1 MPSSTATIVLEAKTK
16 LDVANSQLQGLH
28 RTLKDIEKTVN
39 GINGGIP
46 GATGG
51 SGNPVVPGVS
61 GGGNS
66 GPGGINGIAS
76 TRLSKIIL
84 ENQSAVRKL
93 RTANAKEFETS
104 SRVIDRALEQ
114 EGKRIDQHTARIK
127 KLSAAYEQNREWID
141 SGIIKN
147 PEFLKR
153 TDRTGKLLHQAIG
166 DRNTAQE
173 NSEELKKL
181 KFGDPKTLVQ
191 QLGGWANIL
200 GAIGGL
206 GVLGATVYHDSQ
218 MREGRLAASIQ
229 QPSYS
234 LIQQAGNGNLA
245 LGSAMADG
253 SLGRN
258 IGGATGTGWSWVK
271 GIGLMVGGAGAAVF
285 GGPLG
290 IAAGAGAAY
299 AGYNTIANR
308 GITEANDQSEALT
321 NSALGVDAGKRTKLE
336 NYYARAGS
344 LRSAYQA
351 FGPTIAEAHY
361 SRGQARNRGHS
372 DTDALAFALR
382 AGGGSANNLDTALMS
397 LNAGINNSTSI
408 LNNMS
413 IGGRDIRSQ
422 YRSLINNG
430 LSDTGDATV
439 ASNFLESASSNL
451 LGANGVAGPAYLN
464 ALMSG
469 ASGVNAGRQRQ
480 ILSQNSVGMNAL
492 SNLTSGG
499 IDPYQ
504 SQRNLSIV
512 LSNPKFRNMN
522 AATQNFLASADANT
536 MSQLVKYG
544 DKARGIT
551 AKDARW
557 QMNKEIDSLNIR
569 PVKDD
574 NSSTPM
580 YKTLNGKFGGKL
592 SLMMHAKGGD
602 TNGSYQDQAAKIY
615 GENVPGLGGVG
626 VLGDTAAR
634 GFVHDMNNFN
644 DGKKNDKDL
653 PNRAEDTPAEK
664 IAEQAANFEKILHSL
679 SEPDVS
685 TAIKGLSEIFPVMLG
700 GIKKLYEYLETK
712 KFIETQKANQR
723 VLPNGLHNGPVPTQ
737 KTGTQ

>member
-51 SGNPVVPGVS
+51 SGNSGVPGVN

-166 DRNTAQE
+166 DRNTAEE

-308 GITEANDQSEALT
+308 GITEANDQSEALN
-321 NSALGVDAGKRTKLE
+321 NSINGVDATKRSRLD
-336 NYYARAGS
+336 NYRTRAPA
-344 LRSAYQA
+344 LLNAYRA
-351 FGPTIAEAHY
+351 FGKEATEAGY
-361 SRGQARNRGHS
+361 IRGQSYGRGYQDVDS
-372 DTDALAFALR
+372 VRFGLR
-382 AGGGSANNLDTALMS
+382 AGGSSQNLLTTALQGM
-397 LNAGINNSTSI
+397 NAGIDNSTSI
-408 LNNMS
+408 LNNLS
-413 IGGRDIRSQ
+413 LGGHDPRDQ
-422 YRSLINNG
+422 FNSLING
-430 LSDTGDATV
+430 ALSNSGSNAV
-439 ASNFLESASSNL
+439 ASRALENFSSNL
-451 LGANGVAGPAYLN
+451 LGPNGIAGPAYLN
-464 ALMSG
+464 SLMSG
-469 ASGVNAGRQRQ
+469 ASNQTEGRQRQ
-480 ILSQNSVGMNAL
+480 IFAQNDMGMQAL
-492 SNLTSGG
+492 SNVTSGG
-499 IDPYQ
+499 IDGYQ
-504 SQRNLSIV
+504 AHRNLSLV
-512 LSNPKFRNMN
+512 LKRFPNMD
-522 AATQNFLASADANT
+522 AATQQFLASADTKTLSSLLAN
-536 MSQLVKYG
+536 G
-544 DKARGIT
+544 DSARGI
-551 AKDARW
+551 KGSDARGILDD
-557 QMNKEIDSLNIR
+557 EIDSLNERAINR
-569 PVKDD
+569 GSD
-574 NSSTPM
+574 TPM
-580 YKTLNGKFGGKL
+580 YQTLNTKFGGKL
-592 SLMMHAKGGD
+592 SKMMRSNNPEFRD
-602 TNGSYQDQAAKIY
+602 MAAKIY
-615 GENVPGLGGVG
+615 GENTGV
-626 VLGDTAAR
+626 GDTAAR
-634 GFVHDMNNFN
+634 GFVNDLNNFN
-644 DGKKNDKDL
+644 GRVGNTADQKDKAV
-653 PNRAEDTPAEK
+653 NTPAAD
-664 IAEQAANFEKILHSL
+664 IAQQSADFEKILHSL
-679 SEPDVS
+679 SDPE
-685 TAIKGLSEIFPVMLG
+685 IKASVKALSEMFPVMLG
-700 GIKKLYEYLETK
+700 GMKKVAEYLASHKVEP
-712 KFIETQKANQR
+712 ER
-723 VLPNGLHNGPVPTQ
+723 VFGTRNGVHKIPKRGSQ
-737 KTGTQ
+737 